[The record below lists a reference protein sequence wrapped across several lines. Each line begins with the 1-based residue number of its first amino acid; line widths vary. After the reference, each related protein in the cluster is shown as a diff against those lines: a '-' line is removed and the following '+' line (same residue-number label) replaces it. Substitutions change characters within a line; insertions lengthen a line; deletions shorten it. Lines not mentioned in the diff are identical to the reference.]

1 MAGSYPHEKSHAW
14 NTLALRRWRRNRR
27 GTPENWRRRMRSG
40 RLSMTLLL
48 GGIRGKNNALRI
60 PPGTATVLTFALTE
74 IKGNLARR
82 LLEKNGT

>member
-1 MAGSYPHEKSHAW
+1 
-14 NTLALRRWRRNRR
+14 
-27 GTPENWRRRMRSG
+27 MRSG

-48 GGIRGKNNALRI
+48 GDIRGKNNTLRI